1 MSSEVGG
8 SPRRAMAARRRRQD
22 WSRPLGPSPSRFAHL
37 ASWWGAFSAPPDTSL
52 QAFGL
57 RRQRDASD
65 RIRNGGK
72 SILAR
77 TRRGKAGMLNSE
89 RWRVGPPTSAADS
102 RRWPDPRKGGPSA
115 PASGGF
121 GLDKAPAI
129 AVSRCQ
135 GSKARSG
142 TRSDSRPGSPRND
155 EETKKM
161 RNPSSQLQN
170 YLECFWNRGNAF
182 RIDATI

>member
-1 MSSEVGG
+1 
-8 SPRRAMAARRRRQD
+8 MAARRRRQD
-22 WSRPLGPSPSRFAHL
+22 WSRPLGPSTSRLAHL
-37 ASWWGAFSAPPDTSL
+37 ASWYGAFSAPPDTSL

-135 GSKARSG
+135 GIEGQERASIWLQTAL
-142 TRSDSRPGSPRND
+142 PWNN
-155 EETKKM
+155 EEAKKM
-161 RNPSSQLQN
+161 RNPS
-170 YLECFWNRGNAF
+170 
-182 RIDATI
+182 

>member
-1 MSSEVGG
+1 
-8 SPRRAMAARRRRQD
+8 MAARRRRQD

-37 ASWWGAFSAPPDTSL
+37 ASWYGAFSAPPDTSL

-89 RWRVGPPTSAADS
+89 RWRIGPPTSAADS

-121 GLDKAPAI
+121 GPRLRRLRPPPPAASAPA
-129 AVSRCQ
+129 
-135 GSKARSG
+135 SG
-142 TRSDSRPGSPRND
+142 GFGPRLRRLRP
-155 EETKKM
+155 
-161 RNPSSQLQN
+161 
-170 YLECFWNRGNAF
+170 
-182 RIDATI
+182 